1 MCSFTNFLHLYS
13 KEIERQE
20 NPLMISQNER
30 ICLVFNKLLKK
41 RKRNKKKIFLYLDIM
56 KKVKNIK
63 KKIKKKCEQ

>member
-41 RKRNKKKIFLYLDIM
+41 RKRNKKNDIFIFGYHE
-56 KKVKNIK
+56 KGEKY
-63 KKIKKKCEQ
+63 